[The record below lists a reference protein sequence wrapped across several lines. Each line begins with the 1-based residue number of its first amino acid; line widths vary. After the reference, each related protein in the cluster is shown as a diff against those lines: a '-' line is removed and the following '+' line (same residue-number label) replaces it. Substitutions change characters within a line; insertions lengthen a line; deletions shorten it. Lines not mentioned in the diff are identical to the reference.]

1 LAVSVFDK
9 RKKPLVP
16 ALKKRA
22 RLLLTRGRAVIHRHC
37 PFVNWKYCQLIQ
49 RADRYGFAGSGVPDR
64 FALSSS
70 SDSRQFLM
78 SKRRWTIFAAVALLS
93 AWPTALPAQQVV
105 QQSLV
110 EQSSGIPAVQV
121 AVGHHGTAVS
131 QDSEATRIGLDV
143 LERGGNA
150 IDAAVAIGF
159 TLAVTVPKAGNIGGG
174 GFMLVHRADGNEN
187 TAIDYRETAPAATS
201 ANTFLGPDQQADPA
215 KSRDSGLGVG
225 VPGTVAGLSLAL
237 GRFGSGKFTLA
248 ELTAPA
254 VRLAQDGIAI
264 KDDLLD
270 SLQRDQQRLSRWPTA
285 AQIFLRPDGTAP
297 GAGDK
302 LVQPELAEVLKAI
315 GRDGPRAFYVGPIA
329 DNIVASVRQAGGLM
343 TRRDLENYAPV
354 IRSPV
359 YGNYRG
365 YEVVSMPPPSSGG
378 VHLIEML
385 NILEGY
391 PSGVIG
397 SGSATALHLELEAM
411 KLAYA
416 DRAEFLGDS
425 DSVDVPVERLISKSH
440 AVKLREKIDVRRAT
454 PSRQIRPDVPSGGNT
469 THFSVVDDAGNAVAN
484 TYSLNFNFGLGL
496 VAAGTGILLNNELD
510 DFAAKPGAP
519 NAFGLVGG
527 AANAPGP
534 GKRPLSSMTPTIVFK
549 DGKPVLVTGAP
560 GGSRIITT
568 VLQVIVNT
576 IDGHMSV
583 GDAVSA
589 PRLHHQWLPDEAVV
603 EPHFPPDQVRAL
615 TAMGHKVRVDS
626 LFGSAHSIAI
636 GPGTMIGAADLR
648 ARGSAAAGY

>member
-1 LAVSVFDK
+1 MPK
-9 RKKPLVP
+9 
-16 ALKKRA
+16 
-22 RLLLTRGRAVIHRHC
+22 H
-37 PFVNWKYCQLIQ
+37 
-49 RADRYGFAGSGVPDR
+49 
-64 FALSSS
+64 
-70 SDSRQFLM
+70 
-78 SKRRWTIFAAVALLS
+78 RWTIFAAVAFLS

-105 QQSLV
+105 QQPLV
-110 EQSSGIPAVQV
+110 EQSSGVPAVQV
-121 AVGHHGTAVS
+121 AVGHHGMVAS
-131 QDSEATRIGLDV
+131 QDSQATRIGLDV

-174 GFMLVHRADGNEN
+174 GFMLVHRADSNEN

-201 ANTFLGPDQQADPA
+201 ADIFLGPDQQADPA
-215 KSRDSGLGVG
+215 KSQDSGLGVG

-285 AQIFLRPDGTAP
+285 ARIFLRPDGTAP

-315 GRDGPRAFYVGPIA
+315 GREGPRAFYVGPIA

-359 YGNYRG
+359 YGTYRG

-440 AVKLREKIDVRRAT
+440 AAQLREKIDVRRAT
-454 PSRQIRPDVPSGGNT
+454 PSRQIRPDMPSGGNT

-496 VAAGTGILLNNELD
+496 VAAGTGILLNNQLD

-534 GKRPLSSMTPTIVFK
+534 RKRPLSSMTPTIVFK

-636 GPGTMIGAADLR
+636 GPGTMTGAADLR
-648 ARGSAAAGY
+648 ARGSAAAGF

>member
-1 LAVSVFDK
+1 MPK
-9 RKKPLVP
+9 H
-16 ALKKRA
+16 
-22 RLLLTRGRAVIHRHC
+22 RLT
-37 PFVNWKYCQLIQ
+37 
-49 RADRYGFAGSGVPDR
+49 
-64 FALSSS
+64 
-70 SDSRQFLM
+70 
-78 SKRRWTIFAAVALLS
+78 TFAAVAVLS
-93 AWPTALPAQQVV
+93 AWPLALAAQQAIQEPLV
-105 QQSLV
+105 Q
-110 EQSSGIPAVQV
+110 QSSGIPAAQV
-121 AVGHHGTAVS
+121 AVGHHGMVAS
-131 QDSEATRIGLDV
+131 QDSRATRIGLDV

-174 GFMLVHRADGNEN
+174 GFMLVHMAERNET

-201 ANTFLGPDQQADPA
+201 ADIFLGPDQQADPA

-237 GRFGSGKFTLA
+237 EHFGSGKFTLA
-248 ELTAPA
+248 ELISPA
-254 VRLAQDGIAI
+254 VVLARDGIAI
-264 KDDLLD
+264 KGDLLD
-270 SLQRDQQRLSRWPTA
+270 SLEREQQRLSRWPSTA
-285 AQIFLRPDGTAP
+285 RIFLKPDGTAP
-297 GAGDK
+297 AAGDT

-315 GRDGPRAFYVGPIA
+315 GREGPRAFYAGPIA
-329 DNIVASVRQAGGLM
+329 DKIVASVGQAGGLM

-359 YGNYRG
+359 HGSYRG
-365 YEVVSMPPPSSGG
+365 YQVVSMPPPSSGG

-391 PSGVIG
+391 PSAVIG
-397 SGSATALHLELEAM
+397 SGSVTARHLELEAM

-416 DRAEFLGDS
+416 DRAAYLGDS
-425 DSVDVPVERLISKSH
+425 DSVDVPVERLISKRH
-440 AVKLREKIDVRRAT
+440 AMELRERIDVRHAT
-454 PSRQIRPDVPSGGNT
+454 PSRQIRPDIVVPSGGNT

-534 GKRPLSSMTPTIVFK
+534 RKRPLSSMTPTIVFK
-549 DGKPVLVTGAP
+549 DDKPVLVTGAP

-576 IDGHMSV
+576 IDGHMSI

-589 PRLHHQWLPDEAVV
+589 PRLHHQWSPDEAVV
-603 EPHFPPDQVRAL
+603 EPNFPPDQVRAL
-615 TAMGHKVRVDS
+615 TAMGHTVRVES

-636 GPGTMIGAADLR
+636 APGTMTGAADLR
-648 ARGSAAAGY
+648 ARGAAAAGY

>member
-1 LAVSVFDK
+1 MPK
-9 RKKPLVP
+9 H
-16 ALKKRA
+16 
-22 RLLLTRGRAVIHRHC
+22 RL
-37 PFVNWKYCQLIQ
+37 
-49 RADRYGFAGSGVPDR
+49 
-64 FALSSS
+64 
-70 SDSRQFLM
+70 
-78 SKRRWTIFAAVALLS
+78 TIFAAVALLS
-93 AWPTALPAQQVV
+93 AWPTALVAQQAIQEPLV
-105 QQSLV
+105 Q
-110 EQSSGIPAVQV
+110 QSSGIPAAQV
-121 AVGHHGTAVS
+121 AVGHHGMVAS
-131 QDSEATRIGLDV
+131 QDSQATRIGLDV

-150 IDAAVAIGF
+150 IDAAVAVGF

-174 GFMLVHRADGNEN
+174 GFMLVHMADRNEN

-201 ANTFLGPDQQADPA
+201 ADIFLGPDQQADPA

-237 GRFGSGKFTLA
+237 EHFGSGKFSLA
-248 ELTAPA
+248 ELISPA
-254 VRLAQDGIAI
+254 VLLARDGIAI
-264 KDDLLD
+264 KGDLLD
-270 SLQRDQQRLSRWPTA
+270 SLQREQQRLSRWPTA
-285 AQIFLRPDGTAP
+285 ARIFLQPDGTAP
-297 GAGDK
+297 ALGDK
-302 LVQPELAEVLKAI
+302 LVQPDLAEVLKAI
-315 GRDGPRAFYVGPIA
+315 GREGPRAFYVGPIA
-329 DNIVASVRQAGGLM
+329 DRIVASVGQAGGLM

-359 YGNYRG
+359 YGSYRG
-365 YEVVSMPPPSSGG
+365 YQVVSMPPPSSGG

-391 PSGVIG
+391 PSAVIG
-397 SGSATALHLELEAM
+397 SGSATARHLELEAM

-416 DRAEFLGDS
+416 DRAAYLGDS
-425 DSVDVPVERLISKSH
+425 DSVDVPLERLISKSH
-440 AVKLREKIDVRRAT
+440 ATELRDRIDVRHAT
-454 PSRQIRPDVPSGGNT
+454 PSRQIRPDVMVPSGGNT

-534 GKRPLSSMTPTIVFK
+534 RKRPLSSMTPTIVFK

-576 IDGHMSV
+576 VDGHMSI

-589 PRLHHQWLPDEAVV
+589 PRLHHQWSPDEVVV

-615 TAMGHKVRVDS
+615 AAMGHNVRVES

-636 GPGTMIGAADLR
+636 APGTMTGAADLR
-648 ARGSAAAGY
+648 ARGAAAAGY